1 MKICAPVASRRRAFG
16 KYFLVRQLGA
26 ALWLRSAG
34 PPRAQV
40 GGDLPPFEGSGEGRG
55 TGAATGPVFGGVFRE
70 TPHRP
75 KVARSDRL
83 DRLHGVSRLVAMP
96 LATPNALGYELFDR
110 FLVSAKN
117 APFSAKSRKFTST
130 APCRN
135 LYKGAFVEKCKIV
148 DYSLRAFFW
157 GENQR
162 MVRSPQRLKD
172 TK

>member
-1 MKICAPVASRRRAFG
+1 MKICAPVASRRRAPR
-16 KYFLVRQLGA
+16 KYFLVCQLGA
-26 ALWLRSAG
+26 ALGLRSTG

-75 KVARSDRL
+75 KVASLNRL
-83 DRLHGVSRLVAMP
+83 DRLHGVSRRVAMP
-96 LATPNALGYELFDR
+96 RATPNALGSELFDR

-117 APFSAKSRKFTST
+117 APFSAHSRKFTST
-130 APCRN
+130 APYRN
-135 LYKGAFVEKCKIV
+135 PLQRAFVEKCKIV

-162 MVRSPQRLKD
+162 TVISPQRLQNRK
-172 TK
+172 